1 MGISLTPDIEFLKEP
16 VSDEDMSGPEEG
28 GEGASIDESVWMGDT
43 KDEEDEL
50 EGEMDVEWVG
60 GDGNN
65 KEEDDDEDKDGG
77 FDDDDDDKD
86 IDTDDTSLSGT
97 TLVNDYSMDEDSD
110 DSVEIILGDV
120 DTDEDEGAAD
130 EDEGGEW
137 FGNAGP

>member
-1 MGISLTPDIEFLKEP
+1 
-16 VSDEDMSGPEEG
+16 
-28 GEGASIDESVWMGDT
+28 MGDT

-77 FDDDDDDKD
+77 FDDDDDKD

-110 DSVEIILGDV
+110 DSVEIILGEV